1 MAFKTWHCLKGS
13 LTFLAF
19 VADVIRF
26 FQPTTTQAFLLLF
39 VDLLDVI
46 SERSA
51 SGKGFITIAAN
62 KLFLVVSSSVIL
74 KTVRGFEPS
83 QTHTTRVQSLVFNQV
98 VVPKFGRAGE
108 YLVAVFAEGL
118 GVVDG
123 VVICVLR
130 RRWREVLLVVRA
142 LGSFYWQQ
150 LLGGVNR
157 LKL

>member
-1 MAFKTWHCLKGS
+1 M
-13 LTFLAF
+13 
-19 VADVIRF
+19 
-26 FQPTTTQAFLLLF
+26 
-39 VDLLDVI
+39 
-46 SERSA
+46 
-51 SGKGFITIAAN
+51 
-62 KLFLVVSSSVIL
+62 
-74 KTVRGFEPS
+74 
-83 QTHTTRVQSLVFNQV
+83 FNQV

-150 LLGGVNR
+150 LLGGVTR